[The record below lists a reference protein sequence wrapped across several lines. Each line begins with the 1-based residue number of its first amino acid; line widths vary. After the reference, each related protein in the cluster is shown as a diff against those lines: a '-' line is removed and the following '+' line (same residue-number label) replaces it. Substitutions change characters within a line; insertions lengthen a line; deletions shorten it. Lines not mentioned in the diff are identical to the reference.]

1 MPQPLL
7 IPQPYQIASRDGSFT
22 LDHATRILLHSE
34 ASAET
39 RFAAYDLTQWV
50 ERVTGLPPAIETAG
64 DATPTVNTI
73 ALRLEAT
80 DADSGNLG
88 PEGYHLTIDPNSVT
102 ISASGEAG
110 LFYGVQTLAQ
120 VLRTCGRVLPAL
132 AITDKPVL
140 AQRGL
145 MLDISRARVPT
156 VDFLKRLISRLAHFK
171 INQFQ
176 LYTEHTFL
184 VKSRREFGE
193 AMGAL
198 TPEEIVELDGYCQA
212 RHIEL
217 VPNFQ
222 SFGHQR
228 HLLSLP
234 EYEHLA
240 ETPWK
245 WTLTPAREETYQM
258 LDEVYTALLPL
269 FASSQFNIDCD
280 ETYDHGLGQS
290 KSLAAERGKAQ
301 LYLDHILRLRDLAGQ
316 HGKRIQMWA
325 DILFDH
331 PELIPAVP
339 DDITLLD
346 WRYEDQPSYPT
357 VEAIAKAGRRF
368 MVCPGTSSWNAP
380 FPRLSNALGNIQG
393 YVRAG
398 IEHGAMGML
407 NTDWGD
413 HGHYQQP
420 SGSFYPYVFGAETGW
435 TGAKT
440 SPADFDVKVGPLL
453 FGDWSGRVV
462 NAVHGLA
469 RMIEHPAFL
478 KPNRSEVA
486 YALFDDPLAGK
497 LVETPPAVVA
507 ELRAAAEEAAA
518 AFASLDDEQMRTE
531 LSFVAY
537 QVAFVADKLAT
548 SYALR
553 AAIRNGANSL
563 LPFADQL
570 ARQREQLAAM
580 RAEFERLWLANSKR
594 SEIQKNLDY
603 YDGALARY
611 DQAIAWLRAGH
622 RDLATYS
629 AEDYLTLWDS
639 GEKETLE
646 LMDMVGFEALP
657 PPLQR
662 WMKLVLARK
671 ERQAAERAARERQG
685 ASGTSV

>member
-1 MPQPLL
+1 MPQPLF
-7 IPQPYQIASRDGSFT
+7 IPQPYQIESREGTFT
-22 LDHATRILLHSE
+22 LDSLTRIALHSE

-39 RFAAYDLTQWV
+39 RFAASELAQWV
-50 ERVTGLPPAIETAG
+50 RQLTGLEPAVETVAE
-64 DATPTVNTI
+64 DTTNTI
-73 ALRLEAT
+73 ILRRQEASDALVS
-80 DADSGNLG
+80 DLG
-88 PEGYHLTIDPNSVT
+88 PEGYHLAIEPDTIT

-120 VLRTCGRVLPAL
+120 ILKTCGRGLPAL
-132 AITDKPVL
+132 AITDRPVL

-145 MLDISRARVPT
+145 MLDISRARVANVP
-156 VDFLKRLISRLAHFK
+156 FLKRLISLLAHYK

-184 VKSRREFGE
+184 VNRRREFGE

-198 TPEEIVELDGYCQA
+198 TPEEVVELDGYCQA
-212 RHIEL
+212 RHVEL

-228 HLLSLP
+228 HLLSLT

-245 WTLTPAREETYQM
+245 WTLSPAREETYEL
-258 LDEVYTALLPL
+258 LDEVYGELLPL
-269 FASSQFNIDCD
+269 FASSQFNINCD

-301 LYLDHILRLRDLAGQ
+301 LYLDHILRLRDLAAKY
-316 HGKRIQMWA
+316 GKRIQMWA

-331 PELIPAVP
+331 PELIPAIP

-346 WRYEDQPSYPT
+346 WRYENLPTYPT
-357 VEAIAKAGRRF
+357 VEAIEKAGRRF
-368 MVCPGTSSWNAP
+368 MVCPGTSSWNTL

-398 IEHGAMGML
+398 IEHGAIGML

-420 SGSFYPYVFGAETGW
+420 TGSFYPYVFGAETGW

-440 SPADFDVKVGPLL
+440 SPAEFDVKVGPLL

-462 NAVHGLA
+462 NAMHGLA
-469 RMIEHPAFL
+469 RLIEHPAFL
-478 KPNRSEVA
+478 KPNRSDIA
-486 YALFDDPLAGK
+486 YALFDDPIAGK
-497 LVETPPAVVA
+497 LVETAPDVVA
-507 ELRAAAEEAAA
+507 ELRAAAQEAMA

-531 LSFVAY
+531 LSFTAY
-537 QVAFVADKLAT
+537 QMAFVADKLAT

-570 ARQREQLAAM
+570 ARQREQLVAM

-594 SEIQKNLDY
+594 SEIQKDLDY
-603 YDGALARY
+603 YDGVIGRY
-611 DQAIAWLRAGH
+611 DQAITWLRAGN
-622 RDLATYS
+622 RNLSTYS
-629 AEDYLTLWDS
+629 TEDYLTLWDS
-639 GEKETLE
+639 GEKNTLE
-646 LMDMVGFEALP
+646 LLDLVGFEALP

-662 WMKLVLARK
+662 WMTLVLARK
-671 ERQAAERAARERQG
+671 ERQAKERQEREQQ
-685 ASGTSV
+685 A